1 MTRTII
7 DGRGREWHCEQL
19 SLGRQAAAH
28 SLPGSPLPNPADA
41 SLRCARGNQRVIIR
55 APADWGQMPEADL
68 VALLE
73 RKLRERGH
81 A

>member
-1 MTRTII
+1 MTRTIT
-7 DGRGREWHCEQL
+7 DGRGRQWRCEQI
-19 SLGRQAAAH
+19 SLGRQAVAH
-28 SLPGSPLPNPADA
+28 SLPGSLLPNPAEA
-41 SLRCARGNQRVIIR
+41 SLRCTRGDQRVIIR
-55 APADWGQMPEADL
+55 APADWEQMPEADL

>member
-1 MTRTII
+1 MTRTIT
-7 DGRGREWHCEQL
+7 DGRGREWRCEQL
-19 SLGRQAAAH
+19 SLGRQEAAH
-28 SLPGSPLPNPADA
+28 SLPRSPLPTSAEA
-41 SLRCARGNQRVIIR
+41 SLRCARGDQRVMIR
-55 APADWGQMPEADL
+55 APADWQQMPEADL